1 MEALS
6 GVLSSDRAVFEGRE
20 VLALLN
26 VAAVAAVTASA
37 VDVALEEEGSTSMLV
52 DKLLLERVL
61 TSVERAFA

>member
-6 GVLSSDRAVFEGRE
+6 GVLSSDRPVFEGRE